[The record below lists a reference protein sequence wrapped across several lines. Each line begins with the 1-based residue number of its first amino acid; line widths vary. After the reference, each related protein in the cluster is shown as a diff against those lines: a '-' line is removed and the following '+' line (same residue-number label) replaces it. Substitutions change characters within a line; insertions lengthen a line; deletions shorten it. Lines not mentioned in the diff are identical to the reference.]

1 MAGRYCIDGIVK
13 KQEHIDSEI
22 VDSPY
27 GHKMVVPIFNSAVP
41 AYYQD
46 FALKAAGMFMAA
58 YSAMCGRPVEAEDI
72 YLDGHLGA
80 YLDRKIPL
88 DKKYRLF
95 ITVIMGQGSNVES
108 EDYVMEI
115 KVLPTDAHFGEF
127 RQCLVEELGKMLG
140 GQR

>member
-1 MAGRYCIDGIVK
+1 MESRRNLDGLILE
-13 KQEHIDSEI
+13 QEHIDSEI

-46 FALKAAGMFMAA
+46 FALEAAGMFMAA

-95 ITVIMGQGSNVES
+95 ITVVMGQGSNVES

-140 GQR
+140 GLR